1 VNPWGLAAAGL
12 AVAALPGLLLTLRG
26 TTEDRLVGLQS
37 LNVVVPLALVAA
49 AMAADRSVYLDV
61 ALVVALVSLAGGLA
75 YARLLERWL

>member
-12 AVAALPGLLLTLRG
+12 AVAALPGLVLTLRG

-49 AMAADRSVYLDV
+49 AMAADRAVYLDV

>member
-12 AVAALPGLLLTLRG
+12 AVAALPGLVLTLRG

-49 AMAADRSVYLDV
+49 GMAADRSVYLDV

>member
-12 AVAALPGLLLTLRG
+12 AVAALPGLVLTLRG